1 MRQATSETMIDN
13 EVVRVTSWTIAP
25 GESTGPHRHELDYV
39 VVPIRGGELTMA
51 SAEGSSSTL
60 MEPGGSYFRGAGIEH
75 EVSNEGEATV
85 VFVEVE
91 VRPVVAR

>member
-1 MRQATSETMIDN
+1 MRQATSETLIDN
-13 EVVRVTSWTIAP
+13 EVVRVTTWTIAP
-25 GESTGPHRHELDYV
+25 GESTGPHRHEFDYV

-51 SAEGSSSTL
+51 SAEGSVPTL
-60 MEPGGSYFRGAGIEH
+60 MEPGGSYFRGAGVAH

-91 VRPVVAR
+91 VRPAVAR